1 MIREGLHKFIL
12 DNENKHLL
20 DIFSFNGTYLEL
32 GSIDYDVM
40 KRLLNF
46 ELIDYEDLA
55 FFPIQNHGLGKF
67 EIAHDNLRKV
77 LPFLFFERL
86 HQKNKNNQLFITH
99 GLLHH
104 KDESN
109 REIFSPIALLPV
121 NIYFENNRI
130 FIQQIA
136 RPIENSYLNNYLA
149 QQRNVDIPVSE
160 KLDSVFALD
169 KYCFEFEKYGSLKL
183 ENYLT
188 FAALKEP
195 EMKLERSLF
204 DYEGG
209 FPDYL
214 SDTLYDIDFP
224 PLYYSTQLTRKQR
237 QAVYKGASGDNI
249 VLTGRIGTGKTTTL
263 FNIAV
268 NAIASG
274 KRVLYV
280 SNMKE
285 TLEQIYSLFESI
297 GLQQHLTDFT
307 NSFASF
313 HQEELLLPSDI
324 ETETETQSENLYQNY
339 RFIKKYVDAMTGRIL
354 DFRFI
359 EIVNKLARI
368 TDLPKE
374 KLDIDDLSGLYKNE
388 YFEILSAL
396 RKIEENLKKIG
407 NFKNSIWKE
416 IPIFN
421 NIKYPNQIFILIHQ
435 VQKSY
440 SVFQEEKE
448 ILEKQFGLKP
458 ISNYAYL
465 KSVFRDL
472 KGLDINAFPLSWVN
486 SEDFN
491 QAQEEFRNLKS
502 QIYQIQEMEYL
513 LASRYEQDDSFAI
526 EAEYNALLG
535 PFFTENDF
543 EKINRLFAERA
554 ELKVIINKINVQL
567 NIYRKTL
574 KRIINFLNWEFP
586 QTNYVLEEIK
596 DLNQIIQTTKIS
608 SEFISIV
615 TLGKFEE
622 VSKKLLTLIYEIE
635 TAEAE
640 IATLFN
646 KEDFGTSK
654 DLDQDIANL
663 ERFVNNQPLKRSA
676 YRLFVNIK
684 KENPNAYQA
693 LKQNLKRYRELKN
706 TISTKAQE
714 FKKITGFDFEIGVY
728 ENLQKFNNYFNN
740 LSNKLIKSKFLKFF
754 KSVLKI
760 TPEDSR
766 AKRNYRNFFDLFSKA
781 YFLLNI
787 YYQELIAY
795 GFLEEKTEFL
805 DKIKDI
811 EAIQRY
817 LDNLY
822 HSRDRFSKIKKNKE
836 TEVVTAEDYYE
847 FYKLSSGIN
856 EKKAALRNN
865 NKYRYLYGKLY
876 EEYETNINN
885 ISRFLQAFKLYSDCF
900 DNEEKLIGSLN
911 ENTHQEL
918 IKHLEVCEEAS
929 ENLSE
934 VFKLY
939 FKIFRDSVSK
949 YYYSE
954 FEVILESLAQLVN
967 SKDELIN
974 YLGVTD
980 NLRVLSRYRLNKL
993 IDLIIN
999 LDNSENLSLNFQY
1012 TYLETIRDI
1021 YLEKH
1026 PYLADYQVLETC
1038 LDTTMNFEKEVLKA
1052 IGNKFVRKIKR
1063 QSNTKFSVYGI
1074 RNLDYAAYLRRTYG
1088 IKHLILCDTQIL
1100 NNFLNPAQ
1108 FDLILIDDAHLLNAN
1123 NYYRAL
1129 EGKQVIVAGEQQLLS
1144 TVANNLISWV
1154 SNSKS
1159 IVLDFRFIPTPRN
1172 LLIHMPGIRGL
1183 TYADYKSNFGIEVS
1197 SEKAADYIERILME
1211 TNDEVLNVFI
1221 SDFGHQKQ
1229 LYETLAKL
1237 LLAKGYEEAEIIEIF
1252 KKRLN
1257 ICDLAHEYL
1266 FDADYNLLVLED
1278 YYQIEFDFDVANL
1291 LDILL
1296 LCRKKLV
1303 ILDNNN
1309 LLESETKT
1317 KFLEEIREV
1326 ISHKDAYLPK
1336 HAVGAVNELVKRLEA
1351 AGIKVYSSSVLSL
1364 LLQKDERFY
1373 GVLVFW
1379 DEENTDYEI
1388 LNEFRENYLIS
1399 KDMLEIF
1406 IVWSFELMGSVEKT
1420 AERIVKGMN
1429 DA

>member
-1 MIREGLHKFIL
+1 MIREGLHKFMFE
-12 DNENKHLL
+12 NENKHLL
-20 DIFSFNGTYLEL
+20 DIFSFKGTYLEL

-55 FFPIQNHGLGKF
+55 YFPIQNHGLGKF
-67 EIAHDNLRKV
+67 EIAHDNLRRV

-86 HQKNKNNQLFITH
+86 HQKNKNLQLFITH
-99 GLLHH
+99 ALLQH
-104 KDESN
+104 KDDSN
-109 REIFSPIALLPV
+109 REIFSPIALVPV
-121 NIYFENNRI
+121 NIYFENDRI
-130 FIQQIA
+130 FIQQIS
-136 RPIENSYLNNYLA
+136 RPIENTYLNNYLS
-149 QQRNVDIPVSE
+149 QQRNIEISVSE
-160 KLDSVFALD
+160 KLDSVFSLD
-169 KYCFEFEKYGSLKL
+169 KYCFEFEKHGSLKL

-214 SDTLYDIDFP
+214 SDTLYDIEYP

-237 QAVYKGASGDNI
+237 QAVYKGESGDNI

-285 TLEQIYSLFESI
+285 TLEQIYLLFEKI
-297 GLQQHLTDFT
+297 GLQQYLTDFT
-307 NSFASF
+307 NSYASF
-313 HQEELLLPSDI
+313 HQGELLLSS
-324 ETETETQSENLYQNY
+324 ENEMETETQSENLYQNY

-359 EIVNKLARI
+359 EIINKLARI
-368 TDLPKE
+368 ADFPKV
-374 KLDIDDLSGLYKNE
+374 KLEIDNLSGLYKNE
-388 YFEILSAL
+388 YLEILSAL

-440 SVFQEEKE
+440 LAFQEEKE
-448 ILEKQFGLKP
+448 ILEKGFGLKT

-465 KSVFRDL
+465 KSVIRDL
-472 KGLDINAFPLSWVN
+472 KGLDINAFPFSWVN
-486 SEDFN
+486 FENFN
-491 QAQEEFRNLKS
+491 QAQEEFRILKS

-513 LASRYEQDDSFAI
+513 LASKYEQADSFPI
-526 EAEYNALLG
+526 EAEYQMLLG
-535 PFFTENDF
+535 PFFTKKDF
-543 EKINRLFAERA
+543 EKINRLFYERA
-554 ELKVIINKINVQL
+554 ELKVIINKIAVQL

-574 KRIINFLNWEFP
+574 RKVTTFLNWDFP
-586 QTNYVLEEIK
+586 QTNAILEEIQN
-596 DLNQIIQTTKIS
+596 LNQIIQTTKIS
-608 SEFISIV
+608 SEFISVVIS
-615 TLGKFEE
+615 GKFEE

-635 TAEAE
+635 TAETE

-646 KEDFGTSK
+646 KDDFGLSK

-684 KENPNAYQA
+684 KDNPDAYLA
-693 LKQNLKRYRELKN
+693 LNQNLKRYRELKN
-706 TISTKAQE
+706 TISIKAQE
-714 FKKITGFDFEIGVY
+714 FKNLTGFDFEVGVY
-728 ENLQKFNNYFNN
+728 ENLQKFNAYLNN
-740 LSNKLIKSKFLKFF
+740 LSDKVIKSKFLKFF
-754 KSVLKI
+754 KSTLKV

-787 YYQELIAY
+787 YYQELISY
-795 GFLEEKTEFL
+795 GFLEEKPEFL

-811 EAIQRY
+811 EAIESY
-817 LDNLY
+817 LETLY
-822 HSRDRFSKIKKNKE
+822 DSFERLSEIKKGKE
-836 TEVVTAEDYYE
+836 TVSADDYFE
-847 FYKLSSGIN
+847 FYKLASGIS
-856 EKKAALRNN
+856 EKKEALKSNH
-865 NKYRYLYGKLY
+865 KYRYLYGKLY
-876 EEYETNINN
+876 EDYNTNINN

-900 DNEEKLIGSLN
+900 ENEEKLIESLN
-911 ENTHQEL
+911 ENTHQDL
-918 IKHLEVCEEAS
+918 IAHLEVCEEAS
-929 ENLSE
+929 ENLAE

-939 FKIFRDSVSK
+939 FKIFKDSVSK
-949 YYYSE
+949 YYYSD
-954 FEVILESLAQLVN
+954 FESILESLLQLGN

-980 NLRVLSRYRLNKL
+980 NLKILSRYRLKKL
-993 IDLIIN
+993 IELIIN
-999 LDNSENLSLNFQY
+999 LDNPENLSLNFQY
-1012 TYLETIRDI
+1012 TYLETIKDI

-1026 PYLADYQVLETC
+1026 PYLAEYQVLETC
-1038 LDTTMNFEKEVLKA
+1038 LDATMNYEKEVLKT
-1052 IGNKFVRKIKR
+1052 IGNKVVRKIKR

-1088 IKHLILCDTQIL
+1088 IKHLILSDTQIL

-1123 NYYRAL
+1123 DYYRAL
-1129 EGKQVIVAGEQQLLS
+1129 QGKQVIVAGELQLLS
-1144 TVANNLISWV
+1144 SVANNLISWV

-1183 TYADYKSNFGIEVS
+1183 TYSEYKSNFGIEVVA
-1197 SEKAADYIERILME
+1197 EMLADYVGRILTE
-1211 TNDEVLNVFI
+1211 NNNSVLNVFL
-1221 SDFGHQKQ
+1221 SDFGQQKQ
-1229 LYETLAKL
+1229 LYENLAKL
-1237 LLAKGYEEAEIIEIF
+1237 MLAKGFEESKIIATF

-1257 ICDLAHEYL
+1257 ICDLAYEYL
-1266 FDADYNLLVLED
+1266 FDADYNVLVLED
-1278 YYQIEFDFDVANL
+1278 YYQIEVDFEVANL
-1291 LDILL
+1291 LDLLL

-1309 LLESETKT
+1309 LLGSDVKT
-1317 KFLEEIREV
+1317 RFLTEIREV
-1326 ISHKDAYLPK
+1326 INNQDVYLPK
-1336 HAVGAVNELVKRLEA
+1336 HAVGAVSVLVQKLEA
-1351 AGIKVYSSSVLSL
+1351 VGIKVYSSSVLSL
-1364 LLQKDERFY
+1364 LLQKGEKFY
-1373 GVLVFW
+1373 GVLIFW
-1379 DEENTDYEI
+1379 AEENTDYEI
-1388 LNEFRENYLIS
+1388 LNEFRENHFIS
-1399 KDMLEIF
+1399 KNMLETF
-1406 IVWSFELMGSVEKT
+1406 IVWSFELMESVEKT
-1420 AERIVKGMN
+1420 AERILKGMK